1 MPSKSSWNPIAFV
14 PAQVTLISFAVYAAL
29 FSSLLW
35 VHHVVPPAPTKV
47 SPADGVNL
55 TTAWLDLEH
64 LTDGF
69 HPYNSRRNG
78 EIRNWLV
85 QRVENIVKENGFAKN
100 SEDVVV
106 WDGGFENVTYGNKWL
121 ASSPTVR
128 YTENENVVVYIRGE
142 EDAEGAWWEDPT
154 EAYDGPGGVLVNA
167 HYDSVSTGYGAT
179 DDGVGVVSVL
189 QLISHYTTKG
199 NQPKR
204 GIIALLNNGEEDG
217 LYGAQVYTK
226 HVTAKF
232 PRVFLNLEGAGAGG
246 RAMLFRSSDAEVTR
260 FYGKSQYPFGT
271 VVSGDG
277 FKRGLVRSGTD
288 YSVFEEELGLR
299 GLDVA
304 FMAPRARYHTNQD
317 DARDTSPDSLWH
329 MLSAAL
335 DTSKAMTSY
344 TGNEFSGSS
353 DDGLQRANADKAS
366 SGVWFD
372 IFGRA
377 FAVLRLHD
385 LFALSVTLLVAAPV
399 LLIVFEVIIS
409 KLDRW
414 YPFTRKRYLH
424 NSDDDEPVYFNGIRG
439 FFRFP
444 IVFSVASACVVALA
458 FLMAKINP
466 YILYSSEYAVWTM
479 LLTAWFSI
487 AWFLSTM
494 ADKVRPT
501 ALSRMYTILW
511 IYVISWIA
519 LVFAT
524 VGENNFKLASGYFVV
539 VYNASV
545 FVALLI
551 SYFELLALP
560 KRRKYVEH
568 VANAGSRSSTRPA
581 SISSRRLLDE
591 NEERP
596 RSSEGDHEEA
606 NERTGLLR
614 GGERRA
620 QNTFARF
627 GGRRNQDV
635 NGPLDESD
643 DPFLAKAYGDE
654 QAWSGAL
661 PQWTWILQFLV
672 LAPINIILVGQIA
685 LFITSALHQTPADGN
700 AVLPIYLM
708 MAALAI
714 LIMLPLAP
722 FLHRFTFH
730 LPTFFFYIF
739 VGCLIYN
746 LLAFP
751 FSREA
756 RLKHYFVQNLNL
768 DTGTNIVQLTG
779 VEGFVQNIV
788 DELPSVAG
796 QALNCSAP
804 DDPRR
809 AGLQTCKWAGLA
821 PNVVPDSQKAYTW
834 HNHTKNHYQDWVQY
848 NISTSESGAEISFRG
863 RETKNC
869 RLIFDTPVST
879 VYVGNTTDDIFH
891 TVGSSKPSRG
901 GDDKK
906 SAGVTELRLFSRSWE
921 KEFRVNVTWADNKAK
936 GKTGK
941 VGCMWSDVNKP
952 GVIPALDE
960 VWRFEPVWSVVSKGG
975 DGLVEGW
982 RDWKA

>member
-1 MPSKSSWNPIAFV
+1 MPGRSSWNPIAFV

-29 FSSLLW
+29 FASLLW
-35 VHHVVPPAPTKV
+35 VHHVVPPAPTNPV
-47 SPADGVNL
+47 PADGVNL

-64 LTDGF
+64 ITDGF

-78 EIRNWLV
+78 EIRKWLV
-85 QRVENIVKENGFAKN
+85 SRVENIIRENGFKKDSQDA
-100 SEDVVV
+100 VV
-106 WDGGFENVTYGNKWL
+106 WDGGSENVTYANKWL

-128 YTENENVVVYIRGE
+128 YTENENVVVYIRGTEDE
-142 EDAEGAWWEDPT
+142 EGTWWEDTAKP
-154 EAYDGPGGVLVNA
+154 YDGQGGVLVNA

-179 DDGVGVVSVL
+179 DDGVGVATVL
-189 QLISHYTTKG
+189 QLVSHYTSKG

-232 PRVFLNLEGAGAGG
+232 PRIFLNLEGAGAGG

-260 FYGKSQYPFGT
+260 FYGHSQNSFGT
-271 VVSGDG
+271 VISGDG

-288 YSVFEEELGLR
+288 YSVFEDELGLR

-335 DTSKAMTSY
+335 DTTKAMTSY
-344 TGNEFSGSS
+344 SGNEFSGSS
-353 DDGLQRANADKAS
+353 DDGLERANADRS
-366 SGVWFD
+366 SNGVWFD
-372 IFGRA
+372 FFGRA
-377 FAVLRLHD
+377 FAVLKLHD

-399 LLIVFEVIIS
+399 LLIILEVIIS
-409 KLDRW
+409 KLDKW
-414 YPFTRKRYLH
+414 YPFTRKQYLH
-424 NSDDDEPVYFNGIRG
+424 NSDDDEPIYFNGLRG

-444 IVFSVASACVVALA
+444 IVFIVSSACVVALA
-458 FLMAKINP
+458 FLMAKVNP
-466 YILYSSEYAVWTM
+466 YILYSSEYAVWSMM
-479 LLTAWFSI
+479 LAAWFSI
-487 AWFLSTM
+487 AWFFSTM

-501 ALSRMYTILW
+501 ALSRMYTIMW
-511 IYVISWIA
+511 IYVFSWIA
-519 LVFAT
+519 MVFVT
-524 VGENNFKLASGYFVV
+524 IGENNFKLASGYFMV

-551 SYFELLALP
+551 SYLELLALP
-560 KRRKYVEH
+560 KRKKYVEH
-568 VANAGSRSSTRPA
+568 VAGSNSAHSTRPA
-581 SISSRRLLDE
+581 SISSRRLLE
-591 NEERP
+591 ETEERP
-596 RSSEGDHEEA
+596 RSSEGEHEEA
-606 NERTGLLR
+606 SERTGLLR
-614 GGERRA
+614 GGERRSK
-620 QNTFARF
+620 NTFARF
-627 GGRRNQDV
+627 GGSRNQNV
-635 NGPLDESD
+635 NDPLDD
-643 DPFLAKAYGDE
+643 DDRFLAKAYGDE

-661 PQWTWILQFLV
+661 PQWTWILQFLI
-672 LAPINIILVGQIA
+672 LAPINVVLVGQIS

-708 MAALAI
+708 MAALTI
-714 LIMLPLAP
+714 LLMLPLAP

-730 LPTFFFYIF
+730 LPTLFFFIF

-756 RLKHYFVQNLNL
+756 RLKHYFVQNVDL
-768 DTGTNIVQLTG
+768 DTGNNTVQLTG
-779 VEGFVQNIV
+779 VEGFVQKIV

-809 AGLQTCKWAGLA
+809 AGLQTCRWEGLA
-821 PNVVPDSQKAYTW
+821 PDVAPGTEDSSFGHSSEYYK
-834 HNHTKNHYQDWVQY
+834 DWVQY
-848 NISTSESGAEISFRG
+848 NVSTSGDSALLTFRG

-869 RLIFDTPVST
+869 RLLFDTPVSS
-879 VYVGNTTDDIFH
+879 VHIANTSETIRS
-891 TVGSSKPSRG
+891 SSKPSPGEDSSRSG
-901 GDDKK
+901 T
-906 SAGVTELRLFSRSWE
+906 SELRLFSRSWDKDFE
-921 KEFRVNVTWADNKAK
+921 VNVTWADGDAK
-936 GKTGK
+936 GKSGK
-941 VGCMWSDVNKP
+941 VGCMWTDVNQP
-952 GVIPALDE
+952 GVVPALE
-960 VWRFEPVWSVVSKGG
+960 EIWRFEPVWSVVSKGG

-982 RDWKA
+982 RDWKT

>member
-14 PAQVTLISFAVYAAL
+14 PAQVTFIVFAVYAAL
-29 FSSLLW
+29 FASLLW
-35 VHHVVPPAPTKV
+35 VHHVVPPAPSIVT
-47 SPADGVNL
+47 PAQGVNL

-64 LTDGF
+64 ITDGF

-78 EIRNWLV
+78 EIRKWLV
-85 QRVENIVKENGFAKN
+85 ERVENIIKENGFSKHSRDA
-100 SEDVVV
+100 VV
-106 WDGGFENVTYGNKWL
+106 WDGGFENVTYANKWL

-142 EDAEGAWWEDPT
+142 EDQEGAWWENATD
-154 EAYDGPGGVLVNA
+154 AYDGPGGVLVNA

-179 DDGVGVVSVL
+179 DDGVGVAVVL
-189 QLISHYTTKG
+189 QLISHFTTKG

-232 PRVFLNLEGAGAGG
+232 PRMFLNLEGAGAGG

-260 FYGKSQYPFGT
+260 FYARSQYPFGT

-277 FKRGLVRSGTD
+277 FKRGVVRSGTD

-335 DTSKAMTSY
+335 DTAKAMTSY
-344 TGNEFSGSS
+344 SGNEFSGSS
-353 DDGLQRANADKAS
+353 DDGLQRANAGKAS
-366 SGVWFD
+366 NGVWFD

-377 FAVLRLHD
+377 FAVLKLHD

-399 LLIVFEVIIS
+399 LLIILEVIIS

-414 YPFTRKRYLH
+414 YPFTRKQYLH
-424 NSDDDEPVYFNGIRG
+424 NSDDDEPVYFNGFRG

-458 FLMAKINP
+458 FLMTKINP
-466 YILYSSEYAVWTM
+466 YIIYSSEYAVWAM
-479 LLTAWFSI
+479 LLAAWFSI

-501 ALSRMYTILW
+501 ALSRMYTLLW
-511 IYVISWIA
+511 IYVVSWIA

-524 VGENNFKLASGYFVV
+524 VGENNFKLASGYFMV

-545 FVALLI
+545 FVALTI
-551 SYFELLALP
+551 SYLELLALP
-560 KRRKYVEH
+560 KRKKYVEH
-568 VANAGSRSSTRPA
+568 VANAASPPSTRPA

-591 NEERP
+591 AEERP
-596 RSSEGDHEEA
+596 RSLEGDHEEA

-635 NGPLDESD
+635 NGPLDENED
-643 DPFLAKAYGDE
+643 VFLAKAYGDE

-708 MAALAI
+708 MAALTV
-714 LIMLPLAP
+714 LLMLPLAP

-730 LPTFFFYIF
+730 LPTFFFFIF

-756 RLKHYFVQNLNL
+756 RLKHYFIQNVDL
-768 DTGTNIVQLTG
+768 DKGTNIVSLTG
-779 VEGFVQNIV
+779 VEGFVQNIA

-796 QALNCSAP
+796 RPLNCSDP

-809 AGLQTCKWAGLA
+809 AGLQTCRWTGLA
-821 PNVVPDSQKAYTW
+821 PNVVPDSQNSYTW
-834 HNHTKNHYQDWVQY
+834 HNHSSNHYQDWVTY
-848 NISTSESGAEISFRG
+848 NISASENSAAITFRG

-869 RLIFDTPVST
+869 RLLFDTPVSS
-879 VYVGNTTDDIFH
+879 VYVANTTSDAVHASF
-891 TVGSSKPSRG
+891 KPIR
-901 GDDKK
+901 GDDK
-906 SAGVTELRLFSRSWE
+906 SHPSVTELRVFSRSWE
-921 KEFRVNVTWADNKAK
+921 KEFTVNVTWADGKAK
-936 GKTGK
+936 GKSGR
-941 VGCMWSDVNKP
+941 VGCMWADVNQP
-952 GVIPALDE
+952 GVVPALDE
-960 VWRFEPVWSVVSKGG
+960 IWRFEPVWSVVSKGG

-982 RDWKA
+982 RGWEV

>member
-1 MPSKSSWNPIAFV
+1 MPGRSSWNPIAFV

-29 FSSLLW
+29 FASLLW
-35 VHHVVPPAPTKV
+35 VHHVVPPAPTNPV
-47 SPADGVNL
+47 PADGVNL

-64 LTDGF
+64 ITDGF

-78 EIRNWLV
+78 EIRKWLV
-85 QRVENIVKENGFAKN
+85 SRVENIIRENGFKKDSQDA
-100 SEDVVV
+100 VV
-106 WDGGFENVTYGNKWL
+106 WDGGSENVTYANKWL

-128 YTENENVVVYIRGE
+128 YTENENVVVYIRGT
-142 EDAEGAWWEDPT
+142 EDDQGAWWEDTAKP
-154 EAYDGPGGVLVNA
+154 YDGQGGVLVNA

-179 DDGVGVVSVL
+179 DDGVGVATVL
-189 QLISHYTTKG
+189 QLVSHYTSKG

-232 PRVFLNLEGAGAGG
+232 PRIFLNLEGAGAGG

-260 FYGKSQYPFGT
+260 FYGHSQYPFGT
-271 VVSGDG
+271 VISGDG

-288 YSVFEEELGLR
+288 YSVFEDELGLR

-335 DTSKAMTSY
+335 DTTKAMTSY
-344 TGNEFSGSS
+344 SGNEFSGSS
-353 DDGLQRANADKAS
+353 DDGLERANADRS
-366 SGVWFD
+366 SNGVWFD
-372 IFGRA
+372 FFGRA
-377 FAVLRLHD
+377 FAVLKLHD

-399 LLIVFEVIIS
+399 LLIILEVIIS
-409 KLDRW
+409 KLDKW
-414 YPFTRKRYLH
+414 YPFTRKQYLH
-424 NSDDDEPVYFNGIRG
+424 NSDDDEPIYFNGLRG

-444 IVFSVASACVVALA
+444 IVFIVSSACVVALA
-458 FLMAKINP
+458 FLMAKVNP
-466 YILYSSEYAVWTM
+466 YILYSSEYAVWSMM
-479 LLTAWFSI
+479 LAAWFSI
-487 AWFLSTM
+487 AWFFSTM

-501 ALSRMYTILW
+501 AISRMYTIMW
-511 IYVISWIA
+511 IYVFSWIA
-519 LVFAT
+519 MVFVT
-524 VGENNFKLASGYFVV
+524 IGENNFKLASGYFMV

-551 SYFELLALP
+551 SYLELLALP
-560 KRRKYVEH
+560 KRKKYVEH
-568 VANAGSRSSTRPA
+568 VAGSGSAHSTRPA
-581 SISSRRLLDE
+581 SISSRRLLE
-591 NEERP
+591 ETEERP
-596 RSSEGDHEEA
+596 RSSEGEHEEA
-606 NERTGLLR
+606 SERTGLLR
-614 GGERRA
+614 GGERRS

-627 GGRRNQDV
+627 GGTRNQDV
-635 NGPLDESD
+635 NDPLDD
-643 DPFLAKAYGDE
+643 DDRFLAKAYGDE

-661 PQWTWILQFLV
+661 PQWTWILQFLI
-672 LAPINIILVGQIA
+672 LAPINVVLVGQIA

-708 MAALAI
+708 MAALTI

-730 LPTFFFYIF
+730 LPTLFFFIF
-739 VGCLIYN
+739 AGCLIYN

-756 RLKHYFVQNLNL
+756 RLKHYFVQNVDL
-768 DTGTNIVQLTG
+768 DTGNNTVQLTG

-809 AGLQTCKWAGLA
+809 AGLQTCRWEGLA
-821 PNVVPDSQKAYTW
+821 PDVAPGTEDSSFG
-834 HNHTKNHYQDWVQY
+834 HSSEHYKDWVQY
-848 NISTSESGAEISFRG
+848 NVSTYGDSALLTFRG

-869 RLIFDTPVST
+869 RLLFDTPVSS
-879 VYVGNTTDDIFH
+879 VHIANTSETIR
-891 TVGSSKPSRG
+891 SNSKPSRG
-901 GDDKK
+901 EDSSRSGT
-906 SAGVTELRLFSRSWE
+906 SELRLFSRSWDKDFE
-921 KEFRVNVTWADNKAK
+921 VNVTWADGDAK
-936 GKTGK
+936 GKSGR
-941 VGCMWSDVNKP
+941 VGCMWSDVNQP
-952 GVIPALDE
+952 GVVPALDE
-960 VWRFEPVWSVVSKGG
+960 IWRFEPVWSVVSKGG

-982 RDWKA
+982 RDWKT

>member
-35 VHHVVPPAPTKV
+35 VHHVVPPAPTNV
-47 SPADGVNL
+47 APADGVNL
-55 TTAWLDLEH
+55 TTSWLDLEH

-78 EIRNWLV
+78 EIRKWLV
-85 QRVENIVKENGFAKN
+85 ERVENIVKENGFSKH
-100 SEDVVV
+100 SQDVVV
-106 WDGGFENVTYGNKWL
+106 WDGGYENVTYGNKWL
-121 ASSPTVR
+121 ASTPTVR

-142 EDAEGAWWEDPT
+142 EDQEGAWWENVTD
-154 EAYDGPGGVLVNA
+154 AYDGPGGVLVNA

-179 DDGVGVVSVL
+179 DDGVGVVTVL

-232 PRVFLNLEGAGAGG
+232 PRIFLNLEGAGAGG
-246 RAMLFRSSDAEVTR
+246 RAMLFRSSDAEVTK
-260 FYGKSQYPFGT
+260 FYAKSEYPFGT

-277 FKRGLVRSGTD
+277 FKRGVVRSGTD

-353 DDGLQRANADKAS
+353 DDGLQRANAGKAS
-366 SGVWFD
+366 NGVWFD
-372 IFGRA
+372 VFGRA
-377 FAVLRLHD
+377 FAVLKLHD

-399 LLIVFEVIIS
+399 LLIILEVIIS

-424 NSDDDEPVYFNGIRG
+424 NSDDDEPVYFNGLRG

-444 IVFSVASACVVALA
+444 IVFSVASACVIALA

-479 LLTAWFSI
+479 LLAAWFSI

-501 ALSRMYTILW
+501 ALSRMYTLLW

-524 VGENNFKLASGYFVV
+524 VGENNFKLASGYFIV

-551 SYFELLALP
+551 SYLELLALP
-560 KRRKYVEH
+560 KKKKYVEH
-568 VANAGSRSSTRPA
+568 VAKAGSPHSTRPA

-627 GGRRNQDV
+627 GGTRNQDV
-635 NGPLDESD
+635 NGPLDENE

-708 MAALAI
+708 MAALAV

-730 LPTFFFYIF
+730 LPTFFFFIF

-756 RLKHYFVQNLNL
+756 RLKHYFVQNVNL
-768 DTGTNIVQLTG
+768 DTGNNIVQLTG

-796 QALNCSAP
+796 QALNCSDP

-809 AGLQTCKWAGLA
+809 AGLQTCKWTGLA

-834 HNHTKNHYQDWVQY
+834 HNHSSNHYQDWVQY
-848 NISTSESGAEISFRG
+848 NVSTSESGAEITFRG

-879 VYVGNTTDDIFH
+879 VYVANTTSDVFH
-891 TVGSSKPSRG
+891 AVSRPTR
-901 GDDKK
+901 GDDKNRG
-906 SAGVTELRLFSRSWE
+906 GVTELRLFSRSWE
-921 KEFRVNVTWADNKAK
+921 KEFKVNVTWADNKAK

-960 VWRFEPVWSVVSKGG
+960 IWRFEPVWSVVSKGG

>member
-29 FSSLLW
+29 FASLLW
-35 VHHVVPPAPTKV
+35 VHHVVPPAPTNPVPVK
-47 SPADGVNL
+47 GVNL

-64 LTDGF
+64 ITDGF

-78 EIRNWLV
+78 EIRKWLV
-85 QRVENIVKENGFAKN
+85 DRIGNIVRENGFSKN
-100 SEDVVV
+100 TQDVVV
-106 WDGGFENVTYGNKWL
+106 WDGGYENVTYANKWL

-142 EDAEGAWWEDPT
+142 EDQEGAWWEDLT
-154 EAYDGPGGVLVNA
+154 EPYDGQGGVLVNA

-179 DDGVGVVSVL
+179 DDGVGVTTVL

-199 NQPKR
+199 NKPKR

-232 PRVFLNLEGAGAGG
+232 PRMFLNLEGAGAGG

-260 FYGKSQYPFGT
+260 FYARSEYPFGT
-271 VVSGDG
+271 IVSGDG

-288 YSVFEEELGLR
+288 FSVFEEELGLR

-335 DTSKAMTSY
+335 DTTKAMTSY
-344 TGNEFSGSS
+344 SGSDFSGSS
-353 DDGLQRANADKAS
+353 DDGLERANAHKAS
-366 SGVWFD
+366 NGVWFD
-372 IFGRA
+372 VFGRA

-399 LLIVFEVIIS
+399 LLIILEAIIS
-409 KLDRW
+409 NLDKW

-424 NSDDDEPVYFNGIRG
+424 NSDDDEPVYFNGFRG

-444 IVFSVASACVVALA
+444 IVFAVSSACVVALA

-466 YILYSSEYAVWTM
+466 YILYSSEYAVWVMM
-479 LLTAWFSI
+479 LAAWFSI

-501 ALSRMYTILW
+501 ALSRMYAILW
-511 IYVISWIA
+511 IYVFSWIA

-524 VGENNFKLASGYFVV
+524 VGENNFKLGSGYFIVI
-539 VYNASV
+539 YNASV
-545 FVALLI
+545 FAALLI

-560 KRRKYVEH
+560 KRKKYVEH
-568 VANAGSRSSTRPA
+568 VANAGSPHSTRPA

-591 NEERP
+591 QEERP
-596 RSSEGDHEEA
+596 RSSEGDHEEPS
-606 NERTGLLR
+606 ERTGLLR

-635 NGPLDESD
+635 NGPLDESE

-654 QAWSGAL
+654 QAWSGSL
-661 PQWTWILQFLV
+661 PQWTWILQFLI
-672 LAPINIILVGQIA
+672 LAPINVILVGQIA

-708 MAALAI
+708 MAALTI
-714 LIMLPLAP
+714 LLMLPLAP

-730 LPTFFFYIF
+730 LPTFFFFIF
-739 VGCLIYN
+739 IGCLIYN

-768 DTGTNIVQLTG
+768 DTGDNIAQLTG
-779 VEGFVQNIV
+779 IEGFVENIV

-796 QALNCSAP
+796 QALNCSVT

-809 AGLQTCKWAGLA
+809 SGLHVCKWTGLA
-821 PNVVPDSQKAYTW
+821 PNVVPESQQSLALK
-834 HNHTKNHYQDWVQY
+834 KNHSSNPYEDWVQY
-848 NISTSESGAEISFRG
+848 NISSSDDGATISFRG
-863 RETKNC
+863 LETKNC
-869 RLIFDTPVST
+869 RLLFDSPVST
-879 VYVGNTTDDIFH
+879 VYVANTTDD
-891 TVGSSKPSRG
+891 VVRGSSRADNSKRG
-901 GDDKK
+901 GI
-906 SAGVTELRLFSRSWE
+906 TELRLFSRSWE
-921 KEFRVNVTWADNKAK
+921 KQFEVNVTWADGKAK
-936 GKTGK
+936 GKSGK
-941 VGCMWSDVNKP
+941 VGCMWSDANMP

-960 VWRFEPVWSVVSKGG
+960 IWRYEPVWSVVSKGS
-975 DGLVEGW
+975 DGLVEGF
-982 RDWKA
+982 REWKV